1 MSGDSTSPERDQKK
15 NAAMTFWD
23 HLEELRSRLIKT
35 LLFLAAGFCAV
46 YFFVP
51 YIQEFLI
58 QSFFEEEVAPLA
70 FLRPTE
76 GFIVR
81 LKLGFVGGFIVASPG
96 IFYQFWRFV
105 APGLYPTEKRFV
117 IPVVVTS
124 TGSFLVG
131 ACFAF
136 LALPYAT
143 RFFLSFAGDQIQNT
157 WSFGSY
163 VDFLVRIILAFGLV
177 FELPLII
184 YFLVRLGIV
193 TPDFLRKNRRYAI
206 LIFLI
211 LAAVISPPDIFTMI
225 ILAVPLVVLYELS
238 IFVAQIT
245 YRKHTAE
252 NA

>member
-1 MSGDSTSPERDQKK
+1 MSADPTQPEKEPDDPGT
-15 NAAMTFWD
+15 MTFWD
-23 HLEELRSRLIKT
+23 HLEELRGRLIKT
-35 LLFLAAGFCAV
+35 LLLLTGGFCAV

-76 GFIVR
+76 GFVVR
-81 LKLGFVGGFIVASPG
+81 LKLAFVGGLIVASPW

-105 APGLYPTEKRFV
+105 APGLYPREKGFV

-136 LALPYAT
+136 FVLPYAT
-143 RFFLSFAGDQIQNT
+143 RFFLSFGGDQIQNT

-177 FELPLII
+177 FELPLVI

-193 TPDFLRKNRRYAI
+193 TPAFLRRKRRYAI
-206 LIFLI
+206 IIFLV
-211 LAAVISPPDIFTMI
+211 LSAVISPPDIFTMI
-225 ILAVPLVVLYELS
+225 VMAVPLMVLYELS
-238 IFVAQIT
+238 IFIAQIAH
-245 YRKHTAE
+245 RKRQSETP
-252 NA
+252 